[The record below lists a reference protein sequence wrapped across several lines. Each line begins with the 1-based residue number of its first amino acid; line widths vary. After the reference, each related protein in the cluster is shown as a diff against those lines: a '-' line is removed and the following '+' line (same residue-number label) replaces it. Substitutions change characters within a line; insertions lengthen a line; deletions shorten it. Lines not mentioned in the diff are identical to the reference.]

1 MQLKSMR
8 FASSKTVIHTTSALY
23 FKTSKAWHFYT
34 VNKEVKTLLRLS
46 NYPSTIYNTVSNVT
60 GEINPNI
67 YLHAFKKDTDK
78 WPALRSGALKT
89 AKKHETGCFKGLE
102 RGLVCFRTAND
113 PHSGASQIKPVIQW
127 LNLTYTHE

>member
-89 AKKHETGCFKGLE
+89 AKKHETGCF
-102 RGLVCFRTAND
+102 
-113 PHSGASQIKPVIQW
+113 
-127 LNLTYTHE
+127 